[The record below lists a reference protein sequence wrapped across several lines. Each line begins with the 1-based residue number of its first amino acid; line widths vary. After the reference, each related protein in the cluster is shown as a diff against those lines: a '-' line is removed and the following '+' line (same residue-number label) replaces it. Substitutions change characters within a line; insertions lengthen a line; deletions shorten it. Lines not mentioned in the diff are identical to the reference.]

1 MSILKVM
8 AMSVPLFTSYFD
20 SIKVALDDPTFLQR
34 TFSLIAK
41 QRKRS
46 TESEEDEIK
55 KIVEEEFDALSKWTD
70 RAKMQDSAAV
80 RGLARVRKLVARIIN
95 DKGEID
101 KLALGNAIELIKN
114 SLYSLGPDRQS
125 DTRHQEQLLSAL
137 VQLNESKEM
146 QILLKNI
153 SAPYMN
159 RYAEKLIK
167 ETLQLPPNSRVNDP
181 EARRAALSMWLC
193 LLRQSVGSCFATAPA
208 IIVHDHQAAVM
219 FKDLVELLAT
229 SRLKRIF
236 AGVEHSVPL
245 TSSWGAGELR
255 RPIVLQHYTPEEM
268 TDICS
273 SPGLLA
279 ALEAAGLIEAKLSAK
294 ERLVKAKALLV
305 PFLQEDAGG
314 GAIHTILSA
323 EELLKMVILTALKMT
338 PEDLQEQ
345 ESTPKAAIAGAM
357 MMQVA
362 ASGGGKVAAR
372 TNFYAKFEA
381 ACTAFKSIADNALL
395 KSWEFTLASFAET
408 KTNFARWN
416 LYSSLGLQPE
426 EPGGIGYVIYTTLQ
440 TKLEQLN
447 REAEDIKI
455 EYEQKLTH
463 LRYLETRMRTG
474 GGDKESEW
482 LKSEYRTRRYEFE
495 IIEERHNRLQV
506 MARRYSNLM
515 NVLVDFYTELFPKF
529 FQEVYD
535 PDMHEISVG
544 PYDDSPAGFRLLYK
558 HGRANTAQWTRI
570 KTPGEF
576 IEALAS
582 FFVSTEME
590 ISTDP
595 EMEGLERE
603 LSDLTTAIVMQIRTP
618 EFLETAFHRMAR
630 AHHVAPIKN
639 PLENLDRID
648 KKPWAYTSGGT
659 MGSLVSNYWKRE
671 QPPTEMSRWVENP
684 AELLVFLVDT
694 MKLMPSKVAA
704 EFESNPKKSLLI
716 HSPTHAFLLKPGL
729 RPFMDLWKSP
739 EFTYTHIRDTL
750 IKPAENFVSRI
761 SLTQDMAQYLI
772 EQLTKKVPVNFQYYF
787 RQTFA
792 YVPVGVSPAEF
803 RHHLIHVMAKE
814 RGLAFG
820 RVLPGD
826 EIDSLLYTHLPLF
839 PGNELKER
847 VETIFKKLPNVGPR
861 FLSMLETMW
870 EELPISMSPGLLVSA
885 HALREIVKGILCL
898 LYGTTSTPYDY
909 HLHVSHICQK
919 LGYAMPTPVIVAD
932 TNWVR
937 DDFGF
942 VVNPGTE
949 KFEFWRVDYTGSI
962 GYPMSVWDQWLN
974 GSKQEPK
981 WGVYTNPYEYTM

>member
-1 MSILKVM
+1 
-8 AMSVPLFTSYFD
+8 MSVPLFNTYFD
-20 SIKVALDDPTFLQR
+20 NIKVAVDDPTFLQR
-34 TFSLIAK
+34 TFSLMGK
-41 QRKRS
+41 YRKRS
-46 TESEEDEIK
+46 SETEENDLK
-55 KIVEEEFDALSKWTD
+55 KIIEEEYDTLSKWTD

-80 RGLARVRKLVARIIN
+80 RGLARVRKLVGRLIN
-95 DKGEID
+95 DKGELD
-101 KLALGNAIELIKN
+101 KSVLGNAIELIKN
-114 SLYSLGPDRQS
+114 SLYSLGPDRQF

-153 SAPYMN
+153 SSPYMN

-181 EARRAALSMWLC
+181 ETRRAALSVWLS

-208 IIVHDHQAAVM
+208 IIVHDQQPPLM
-219 FKDLVELLAT
+219 FKDLVEILAT

-236 AGVEHSVPL
+236 AGVEHSAPL
-245 TSSWGAGELR
+245 TTSWGAGDLR
-255 RPIVLQHYTPEEM
+255 RPIILQHHTPEEM
-268 TDICS
+268 TDVCS

-279 ALEAAGLIEAKLSAK
+279 ALEAAGLMGGKLSPK
-294 ERLVKAKALLV
+294 ERLEKAKALLI
-305 PFLQEDAGG
+305 PFLKGEPGEET
-314 GAIHTILSA
+314 IHRILSA
-323 EELLKMVILTALKMT
+323 EELLKRVILSALKMT
-338 PEDLQEQ
+338 PEDLNEQ
-345 ESTPKAAIAGAM
+345 ESASKSAFAGTM
-357 MMQVA
+357 MMQTA
-362 ASGGGKVAAR
+362 ASAGSKTAAR
-372 TNFYAKFEA
+372 TNFYTKFEA
-381 ACTAFKSIADNALL
+381 ACIAFKSIADNALL

-426 EPGGIGYVIYTTLQ
+426 EPGGIGHIIYTTLQ
-440 TKLEQLN
+440 TKLEQIN
-447 REAEDIKI
+447 RESEDVKI
-455 EYEQKLTH
+455 EYEQKLAH

-495 IIEERHNRLQV
+495 IIEERHNDLQAK
-506 MARRYSNLM
+506 ARRYSNLM
-515 NVLVDFYTELFPKF
+515 NVLIDFYSDLFPKF

-570 KTPGEF
+570 KTPSEF

-582 FFVSTEME
+582 FFVSTEIE
-590 ISTDP
+590 ISTSE
-595 EMEGLERE
+595 EMVGLERE

-659 MGSLVSNYWKRE
+659 MGSLVSSYWKRE
-671 QPPTEMSRWVENP
+671 QPPTDISRWVENP

-694 MKLMPSKVAA
+694 MKTMPPKIAA

-792 YVPVGVSPAEF
+792 YVPVGVSPAEL
-803 RHHLIHVMAKE
+803 RHHLVHVMAKE

-820 RVLPGD
+820 RVLSAD
-826 EIDSLLYTHLPLF
+826 EIDSFLYTHLPLF
-839 PGNELKER
+839 PGKELKER
-847 VETIFKKLPNVGPR
+847 LLNIFKKLPNVGPR
-861 FLSMLETMW
+861 FLSMFETMW
-870 EELPISMSPGLLVSA
+870 EELPISMSPGPIVSA
-885 HALREIVKGILCL
+885 HTLQEAVKAFLCL

-909 HLHVSHICQK
+909 HLHVSRICQK

-949 KFEFWRVDYTGSI
+949 KFEFWRVDYTGST
-962 GYPMSVWDQWLN
+962 GYPMSAWDQWLN
-974 GSKQEPK
+974 GSKQDPK
-981 WGVYTNPYEYTM
+981 WGIYTNPYEYTS